1 MKTIKILSLA
11 LTSATLFL
19 SCKMKTAY
27 PMELE
32 VITLT
37 ESATTKVDELI
48 KDEGEDNL
56 ALRVAVR
63 PGGCSGFSYEM
74 YFDWSNS
81 ISKLDTKKILEGIP
95 NRLKYLDKQ
104 NFNTYPLQCNY

>member
-1 MKTIKILSLA
+1 
-11 LTSATLFL
+11 
-19 SCKMKTAY
+19 
-27 PMELE
+27 MELQ

-48 KDEGEDNL
+48 KDEGEENL

-74 YFDWSNS
+74 YFDSDIADDDET
-81 ISKLDTKKILEGIP
+81 ISFGPIRVLSTHLVQCFSRAPRLITKTVLISLGSALITQM
-95 NRLKYLDKQ
+95 LKRPADADKASAD
-104 NFNTYPLQCNY
+104 